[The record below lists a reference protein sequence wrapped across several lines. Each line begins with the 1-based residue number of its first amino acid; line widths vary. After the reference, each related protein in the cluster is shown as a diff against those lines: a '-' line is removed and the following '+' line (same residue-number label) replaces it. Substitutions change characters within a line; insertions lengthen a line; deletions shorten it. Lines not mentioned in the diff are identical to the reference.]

1 LLDKSKYES
10 GPEHVKTL
18 KDVKELDLVVNP
30 SSNLTDEAAGA
41 GYLNRALFICPITG
55 LEMNG
60 MFKLVFLFKISSSIS
75 FNDLLI
81 FLVL

>member
-1 LLDKSKYES
+1 LYNKDCLIEYLLDKSKYES
-10 GPEHVKTL
+10 GPEHVKML

-30 SSNLTDEAAGA
+30 SSNLGDEAVGA

-60 MFKLVFLFKISSSIS
+60 MFK
-75 FNDLLI
+75 
-81 FLVL
+81 